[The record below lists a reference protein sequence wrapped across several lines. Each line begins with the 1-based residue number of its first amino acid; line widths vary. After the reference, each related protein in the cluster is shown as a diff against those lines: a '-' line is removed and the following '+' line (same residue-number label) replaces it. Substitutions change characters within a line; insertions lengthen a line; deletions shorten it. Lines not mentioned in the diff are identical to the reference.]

1 MKLQEKLLGRF
12 LRYAAV
18 TTQSKP
24 ESGKVPS
31 TPGQWELA
39 RLLAKD
45 IEELGVRDITVDEH
59 AIVIGRL
66 PARLP
71 KGHGPVPVVGW
82 ETHMDTVEKSN
93 RMEET
98 VVTED
103 KQETEDALPDFSLDD
118 ILKIRD
124 EEFRDSTEQ
133 PTLFDEIIDETTLL
147 DSDNLRK

>member
-1 MKLQEKLLGRF
+1 
-12 LRYAAV
+12 
-18 TTQSKP
+18 
-24 ESGKVPS
+24 
-31 TPGQWELA
+31 
-39 RLLAKD
+39 
-45 IEELGVRDITVDEH
+45 
-59 AIVIGRL
+59 
-66 PARLP
+66 
-71 KGHGPVPVVGW
+71 
-82 ETHMDTVEKSN
+82 
-93 RMEET
+93 MEET